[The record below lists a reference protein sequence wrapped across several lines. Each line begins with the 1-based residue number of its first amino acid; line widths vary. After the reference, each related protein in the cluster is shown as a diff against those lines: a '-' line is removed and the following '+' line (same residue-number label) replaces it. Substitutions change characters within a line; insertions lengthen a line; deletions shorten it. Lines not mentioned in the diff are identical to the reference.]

1 MKRFFIPQ
9 ILLVLITFVYISQ
22 ANAQSQYLN
31 LNVEKA
37 AGDIYNVYDLAS
49 PSIVTVL
56 GERKWDDNESYT
68 MGGSGVLINDEG
80 HVLTAYHVINES
92 INIRVY
98 NSDARKRFSLEVIE
112 TYPERDLALLKV
124 KEDDIDDIYNY
135 YKPIKTRQLTEV
147 KDMSPGAA
155 VYSLGRFSG
164 DTCFI
169 QTGTLTEIISQPLSD
184 QFYNLIPQVV
194 FNANLYKGFSGGAL
208 VDEEGYL
215 LGIISNR
222 DYEDHRRN
230 YAIVP

>member
-1 MKRFFIPQ
+1 MKRFFT
-9 ILLVLITFVYISQ
+9 VLILIFVFISG
-22 ANAQSQYLN
+22 ANAQYTKYHIVNEQTPPDLY
-31 LNVEKA
+31 
-37 AGDIYNVYDLAS
+37 DVYDLAS

-56 GERKWDDNESYT
+56 GERKWDDDESYT

-92 INIRVY
+92 TNIRIY
-98 NSDARKRFSLEVIE
+98 NSDIHKRFSMEVIE
-112 TYPERDLALLKV
+112 TYPERDLALLRV
-124 KEDDIDDIYNY
+124 RDDDIYNY
-135 YKPIKTRQLTEV
+135 YKPIKTRPLSDV
-147 KDMSPGAA
+147 KDMQPGAA
-155 VYSLGRFSG
+155 VYSLGRFGG

-169 QTGTLTEIISQPLSD
+169 QTGVLTEIISQPLSD
-184 QFYNLIPQVV
+184 EFYNLIPQVV

>member
-1 MKRFFIPQ
+1 MKRFFIP
-9 ILLVLITFVYISQ
+9 LIVIAFAYISQ

-31 LNVEKA
+31 APVENIA
-37 AGDIYNVYDLAS
+37 EDIYNVYDLAA
-49 PSIVTVL
+49 PSVVTVL
-56 GERKWDDNESYT
+56 GERKWDDDEAYT

-80 HVLTAYHVINES
+80 HILTAYHVINES
-92 INIRVY
+92 TNLRIFDSNER
-98 NSDARKRFSLEVIE
+98 RRFSLEVIE

-124 KEDDIDDIYNY
+124 KDNDIDDIYNY
-135 YKPIKTRQLTEV
+135 YKPIKTRPLSDV
-147 KDMSPGAA
+147 KDMQPGVA
-155 VYSLGRFSG
+155 VYSLGRFGG

-184 QFYNLIPQVV
+184 EFYNLIPQVV

-222 DYEDHRRN
+222 DYDDHSIN

>member
-1 MKRFFIPQ
+1 M
-9 ILLVLITFVYISQ
+9 ILIVSASISDI
-22 ANAQSQYLN
+22 NSQSKYLTSP
-31 LNVEKA
+31 VENTTE
-37 AGDIYNVYDLAS
+37 DIYDVYDLTS
-49 PSIVTVL
+49 LSIVTVL
-56 GERKWDDNESYT
+56 GERKWDDDESYT

-92 INIRVY
+92 VNIRIY
-98 NSDARKRFSLEVIE
+98 NSDIHKRFSMEVIE

-124 KEDDIDDIYNY
+124 KENDIDDIYNY
-135 YKPIKTRQLTEV
+135 YKPIKTRPLSDV
-147 KDMSPGAA
+147 KDMQPGAA
-155 VYSLGRFSG
+155 VYSLGRFGG
-164 DTCFI
+164 DSCFI
-169 QTGTLTEIISQPLSD
+169 QTGILTEIISQPLSD
-184 QFYNLIPQVV
+184 EFYNLIPQVV